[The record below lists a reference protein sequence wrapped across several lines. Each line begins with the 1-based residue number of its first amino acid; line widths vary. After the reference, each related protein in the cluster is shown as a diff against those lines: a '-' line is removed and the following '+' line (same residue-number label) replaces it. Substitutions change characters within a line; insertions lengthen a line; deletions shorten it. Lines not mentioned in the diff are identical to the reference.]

1 MRQAF
6 AMSITLALSLIAL
19 CHVYGGSGRLSALLQ
34 SSTFNPAALSGKLAQ
49 ISSAQTAVLR
59 EQEKLPGFRSAANQQ
74 QLIVKDLPFRLSG
87 YTVPGGAPAPSPYSS
102 QQNAG
107 PARLNGYSQPGTSQ

>member
-1 MRQAF
+1 MT
-6 AMSITLALSLIAL
+6 ITALALSLIAL
-19 CHVYGGSGRLSALLQ
+19 CHMYGGSGRQPALLQ
-34 SSTFNPAALSGKLAQ
+34 RSNFNPTALSGKLAQ

-87 YTVPGGAPAPSPYSS
+87 YTVPGGVPAPSPYSS